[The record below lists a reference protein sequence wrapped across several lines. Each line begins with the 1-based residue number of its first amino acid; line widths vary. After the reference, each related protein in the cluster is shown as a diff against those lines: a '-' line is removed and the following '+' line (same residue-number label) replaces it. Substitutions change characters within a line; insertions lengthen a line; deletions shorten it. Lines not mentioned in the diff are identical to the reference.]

1 MKNKKES
8 KGFNSKEEEE
18 LLDNSRSDKE
28 KESLDSDDSQDIPD
42 EQNVIEELSEKKTKE
57 EILEEELTE
66 LKDKYLRNEA
76 EIQNVRRVA
85 DQQVIKARLYGLE
98 SFAKEIFSVG
108 DNLERALDSLNTKPD
123 LNLAIEGIELTL
135 RGYEKVLE
143 SAGITYINPLKE
155 KFNADQHQAVTVVED
170 DKLDENTV
178 KEVIQKGYLLYERV
192 VRPAMVIVSKK
203 SASKEK

>member
-28 KESLDSDDSQDIPD
+28 KESLDLDDSQDISD
-42 EQNVIEELSEKKTKE
+42 EQNVIEEPSEKKTKE

>member
-1 MKNKKES
+1 MKDKKES
-8 KGFNSKEEEE
+8 KRFNSEEEEE
-18 LLDNSRSDKE
+18 LLDNSSPDKE
-28 KESLDSDDSQDIPD
+28 IESLDSDDNQDILE
-42 EQNVIEELSEKKTKE
+42 EQNVIKEPSEKTKE
-57 EILEEELTE
+57 EILEEKLIE

-123 LNLAIEGIELTL
+123 LKLAVEGIELTL

-203 SASKEK
+203 STSKEK